1 MKNLTAEQLQENF
14 LKLVG
19 YIDAYIPGERGK
31 DLKMLYNDHA
41 ERIMLMPASGN
52 ENYHN
57 CFVGGYVDHVIRVID
72 AALDLAKVWKSFGAQ
87 ESFTTE
93 ELVFAALNH
102 DLGKI
107 GTEEAEMYV
116 LNDSEWHRKNQGKIY
131 KMNPA
136 NAFMT
141 VPDRSLRLLAER
153 GISVSENEW
162 FGIKLHDGMYD
173 ESNKHYYISYD
184 VNSRLRTN
192 LPYVLHQADQMA
204 ARVEYEAWVAQ
215 QSPLTA
221 PTAKTTR
228 KASNIETTSA
238 LSEDQKND
246 LMSAF
251 NDLFK

>member
-1 MKNLTAEQLQENF
+1 MKNFTAEELQANF
-14 LKLVG
+14 FKLVG
-19 YIDAYIPGERGK
+19 YIDLYISGERK
-31 DLKMLYNDHA
+31 ERLKKLYEDHA

-52 ENYHN
+52 EHYHN
-57 CFVGGYVDHVIRVID
+57 CFAGGYVDHVIRVID
-72 AALDLAKVWKSFGAQ
+72 AALDIAQLWDGYGAID
-87 ESFTTE
+87 SFTTE

-107 GTEEAEMYV
+107 GTEEAEMYIM
-116 LNDSEWHRKNQGKIY
+116 NDSEWHRKNQGKIY

-153 GISVSENEW
+153 NISVSENEW

-192 LPYVLHQADQMA
+192 LPYILHQADQLA
-204 ARVEYEAWVAQ
+204 ARVEYQQWAAQ

-221 PTAKTTR
+221 TTIKPKKTA
-228 KASNIETTSA
+228 NVETTTA
-238 LSEDQKND
+238 LSDDQKSD
-246 LMSAF
+246 LLNAF
-251 NDLFK
+251 KDLF

>member
-19 YIDAYIPGERGK
+19 YIDLYIPGERGD

-52 ENYHN
+52 ESYHN
-57 CFVGGYVDHVIRVID
+57 CFVGGYVDHIIRVID
-72 AALDLAKVWKSFGAQ
+72 GAIEIANLWKKFNAT
-87 ESFTTE
+87 ESFTME

-107 GTEEAEMYV
+107 GTEENEMYI

-141 VPDRSLRLLAER
+141 VPDRSLRILAER

-173 ESNKHYYISYD
+173 ESNKHYYISHD
-184 VNSRLRTN
+184 PNSRLRTN
-192 LPYVLHQADQMA
+192 LPYILHQADQMA
-204 ARVEYEAWVAQ
+204 ARIEYEMWVAS
-215 QSPLTA
+215 QSPFTA
-221 PTAKTTR
+221 TTIKT
-228 KASNIETTSA
+228 KKSNVETTTA
-238 LSEDQKND
+238 LTDDQKND

>member
-57 CFVGGYVDHVIRVID
+57 CYVGGYVDHVIRVID
-72 AALDLAKVWKSFGAQ
+72 AALDIAKVWKSFGAQ

-107 GTEEAEMYV
+107 GTEEAEMYI

-141 VPDRSLRLLAER
+141 VPDRSLRLLSER

-173 ESNKHYYISYD
+173 ESNKHYYIGYD

-204 ARVEYEAWVAQ
+204 ARIEYEMWVAQ

-221 PTAKTTR
+221 ATVKVK
-228 KASNIETTSA
+228 KASNIESTSA
-238 LSEDQKND
+238 LSDDQKND

>member
-19 YIDAYIPGERGK
+19 YIDTYIPGDRGK

-72 AALDLAKVWKSFGAQ
+72 SALELAKTWKSFGAT

-107 GTEEAEMYV
+107 GTEENEMYIM
-116 LNDSEWHRKNQGKIY
+116 NDSEWHRKNQGKIY

-173 ESNKHYYISYD
+173 ESNRHYYISHD
-184 VNSRLRTN
+184 PNSRLRTN
-192 LPYVLHQADQMA
+192 LPYILHQADQLAARIEYEMWVAAQSPFTATTIKHKKANVETTTALSDDQKEDLMA
-204 ARVEYEAWVAQ
+204 A
-215 QSPLTA
+215 
-221 PTAKTTR
+221 
-228 KASNIETTSA
+228 
-238 LSEDQKND
+238 
-246 LMSAF
+246 F
-251 NDLFK
+251 NNLFK

>member
-19 YIDAYIPGERGK
+19 YIDLYIPGERGV
-31 DLKMLYNDHA
+31 DLKLLYNDHA

-72 AALDLAKVWKSFGAQ
+72 TALDIAKLWKTYGAQ

-107 GTEEAEMYV
+107 GTEEAEMYI

-153 GISVSENEW
+153 GIPVSENEW

-192 LPYVLHQADQMA
+192 LPYILHQADQMA
-204 ARVEYEAWVAQ
+204 ARIEYEMWVAS

-221 PTAKTTR
+221 TTI
-228 KASNIETTSA
+228 KSKKSNIETTTA
-238 LSEDQKND
+238 LTDDQKND

>member
-19 YIDAYIPGERGK
+19 YIDLYIPGERGA
-31 DLKMLYNDHA
+31 DLKLLYNDHA

-72 AALDLAKVWKSFGAQ
+72 TALDIAKLWKAYGAN

-107 GTEEAEMYV
+107 GTEEAEMYI

-141 VPDRSLRLLAER
+141 VPDRSLRLLSER
-153 GISVSENEW
+153 GIPVSENEW

-192 LPYVLHQADQMA
+192 LPYILHQADQMA
-204 ARVEYEAWVAQ
+204 ARIEYEMWVAS

-221 PTAKTTR
+221 TTI
-228 KASNIETTSA
+228 KSKKSNVETTTA
-238 LSEDQKND
+238 LTDDQKND

>member
-19 YIDAYIPGERGK
+19 YIDTYIPGERGK

-72 AALDLAKVWKSFGAQ
+72 AALDIAKVWKSFGAQ

-107 GTEEAEMYV
+107 GTEEAEMYI

-141 VPDRSLRLLAER
+141 VPDRSLRLLSER

-192 LPYVLHQADQMA
+192 LPYILHQADQMA
-204 ARVEYEAWVAQ
+204 ARIEYEMWVAQ

-221 PTAKTTR
+221 ATVKVKKT
-228 KASNIETTSA
+228 SNIESTSA
-238 LSEDQKND
+238 LSDDQKND

>member
-57 CFVGGYVDHVIRVID
+57 CYVGGYVDHVIRVID
-72 AALDLAKVWKSFGAQ
+72 AALDIAKVWKSFGAQ

-107 GTEEAEMYV
+107 GTEEAEMYI

-141 VPDRSLRLLAER
+141 VPDRSLRLLSER

-204 ARVEYEAWVAQ
+204 ARIEYEMWVAQ

-221 PTAKTTR
+221 ATVKVK
-228 KASNIETTSA
+228 KASNIESTSA
-238 LSEDQKND
+238 LSDDQKND

>member
-72 AALDLAKVWKSFGAQ
+72 AALDVAKVWKSFGAQ

-107 GTEEAEMYV
+107 GTEEAEMYI

-131 KMNPA
+131 KMNPT

-141 VPDRSLRLLAER
+141 VPDRSLRLLSER

-192 LPYVLHQADQMA
+192 LPYILHQADQMA
-204 ARVEYEAWVAQ
+204 ARIEYEMWVAQ

-221 PTAKTTR
+221 ATVKV
-228 KASNIETTSA
+228 KKSSNLESTSA
-238 LSEDQKND
+238 LSDDQKND

>member
-1 MKNLTAEQLQENF
+1 MKNFTAEELQANF
-14 LKLVG
+14 FKLVG
-19 YIDAYIPGERGK
+19 YIDLHITGERK
-31 DLKMLYNDHA
+31 EKLKKLYEDHA
-41 ERIMLMPASGN
+41 ERIMFMPASGN

-57 CFVGGYVDHVIRVID
+57 CFTGGYVDHVIRVID
-72 AALDLAKVWKSFGAQ
+72 AAIDVANLWKGYGA
-87 ESFTTE
+87 SDCFTTE

-107 GTEEAEMYV
+107 GTEDAEMYV
-116 LNDSEWHRKNQGKIY
+116 TNDSEWHRKNQGKIY

-153 GISVSENEW
+153 GIPVSENEW

-192 LPYVLHQADQMA
+192 LPYILHQADQLA

-221 PTAKTTR
+221 TTIKPKR
-228 KASNIETTSA
+228 STNVESTTA
-238 LSEDQKND
+238 LSEDQKSD
-246 LMSAF
+246 LLNAF
-251 NDLFK
+251 KDLF